1 MSYTIPYVVES
12 TPRGERV
19 TDVFSRLLNE
29 RIVLLGTPI
38 DDGVATA
45 IIAQLLH
52 LAADRPDQSIH
63 LYINSPGGSYAAAL
77 AIYDTMQYISAPV
90 ATLCVG
96 LAGDAAAV
104 VLAGGAAGQRAMLEH
119 AQVVLR
125 QPHASVS
132 RGSLTDLALD
142 AAEVSRLRTQ
152 VDGVLAR
159 HTGRDPEQVHHD
171 TDRVLRLDAAAAV
184 AYGVVDSVIGASG
197 GAQRDPGHALHPG
210 AGRDSQAVS

>member
-52 LAADRPDQSIH
+52 LAADRPDQHIH
-63 LYINSPGGSYAAAL
+63 LYVNSPGGSYAAAL

-96 LAGDAAAV
+96 LAADAAAI
-104 VLAGGAAGQRAMLEH
+104 VLAGGAAGQRTMLEH

-125 QPHASVS
+125 QPHANVS

-142 AAEVSRLRTQ
+142 AAELSRLRAQ
-152 VDGVLAR
+152 VDSVLAR
-159 HTGRDPEQVHHD
+159 HTGRDAQQVRHD
-171 TDRVLRLDAAAAV
+171 TDRALRLDAAAAV
-184 AYGVVDSVIGASG
+184 AYGVVDAVIGASS
-197 GAQRDPGHALHPG
+197 GAQGDPGHALHPG
-210 AGRDSQAVS
+210 VGRDSQAVG